1 MPWHQDL
8 TIAVK
13 EKCETAGFS
22 AWTRKAEIQHVQPPI
37 EILEKM
43 LTLRFHLDDADESN
57 GALKIIPKSH
67 KSGRL
72 SPEEI
77 KFRRQA
83 NETRV
88 CSVKKGD
95 CLIMRPENSRI
106 LLLLP
111 RVRKIGGWFILN
123 FRRKIYQTV
132 WIGMVHKVLLTIL
145 MLLSA
150 LNLFAQSGRNK
161 PAETPTPSPT
171 PRRANVYNPTE
182 KISSL
187 PNTSPTPKPKPKT
200 DDDGEIIK
208 VESNLVPIPA
218 SILDARGQMVGGLK
232 LEDFQLQIDGNTVEI
247 GELSRSETPVRLAL
261 LFDNSSSVTIAR
273 EFEKK
278 AAVNFFRRVIRP
290 DKDLVALFS
299 VATVSRLEQPLTKDV
314 SSLVQAIENFAQPAG
329 ATALFDGIIEAANYL
344 KEAQGRRVIIIVS
357 DGDDTIS
364 DIDNTLEKVLKT
376 LQESNCQ
383 VYVVKTTDF
392 ENAKRTGQRTGSA
405 NLRQLAAE
413 RRMQEIAGQTGGAVY
428 SPIDETELDQAFN
441 QISAELAQQYI
452 LSYYPENE
460 SDKRGEF
467 RTISLVV
474 KTRQNLTV
482 RTRKGYYVPRKN

>member
-1 MPWHQDL
+1 
-8 TIAVK
+8 
-13 EKCETAGFS
+13 
-22 AWTRKAEIQHVQPPI
+22 
-37 EILEKM
+37 M
-43 LTLRFHLDDADESN
+43 LVF
-57 GALKIIPKSH
+57 
-67 KSGRL
+67 
-72 SPEEI
+72 
-77 KFRRQA
+77 
-83 NETRV
+83 
-88 CSVKKGD
+88 
-95 CLIMRPENSRI
+95 
-106 LLLLP
+106 
-111 RVRKIGGWFILN
+111 
-123 FRRKIYQTV
+123 
-132 WIGMVHKVLLTIL
+132 
-145 MLLSA
+145 A

-161 PAETPTPSPT
+161 PAETPSPSPT
-171 PRRANVYNPTE
+171 PRRTLGSYNPTE
-182 KISSL
+182 KIL
-187 PNTSPTPKPKPKT
+187 AVPNASPTPRPKT
-200 DDDGEIIK
+200 NDDGDIIK
-208 VESNLVPIPA
+208 IESNLVPIPA
-218 SILDARGQMVGGLK
+218 SILDARGQMIGALK
-232 LEDFQLQIDGNTVEI
+232 LQDFLLQIDGKEVEI
-247 GELSRSETPVRLAL
+247 GDLSRSETPVRLAL

-299 VATVSRLEQPLTKDV
+299 VATVSRLEQPLTKNV

-460 SDKRGEF
+460 ADKRGEF
-467 RTISLVV
+467 RTISLAV